1 MSGYQMY
8 MKMSLVT
15 SADA

>member
-1 MSGYQMY
+1 MY